1 MDKLFDLWGGRSP
14 KWEIKYEKMIN
25 QFAEYGKGTNAM
37 SENRAKVFGA
47 GYEMYIVAFFIGL
60 YFDRQKPLNQD
71 RAKVKDFGWQIQNWG
86 NIEKRN
92 GRNPYGKI
100 REYMFAALIAKTD
113 IDFIELEKGNIT
125 ARKAV
130 DALIKT
136 MEDYANFGF
145 DYMAEQLE
153 DNINCFY
160 KEGGFLNMFLQF
172 IKDKLETKEEV
183 KDDPDFIG
191 LAEVPTPNKR
201 RNRIGQK
208 IEPFKKQDEEDS
220 PDSL

>member
-14 KWEIKYEKMIN
+14 KWEIKYEKMIT
-25 QFAEYGKGTNAM
+25 QFADYGKGTNTM
-37 SENRAKVFGA
+37 SEDKAKIFGA
-47 GYEMYIVAFFIGL
+47 GYELYIVAFFIGL

-71 RAKVKDFGWQIQNWG
+71 KSKIKDFGWPIQNWG

-92 GRNPYGKI
+92 GRNQYGKI

-113 IDFIELEKGNIT
+113 IDFIEVEKGNIT

-130 DALIKT
+130 DALIRT
-136 MEDYANFGF
+136 MEDYTNFGF

-153 DNINCFY
+153 DNANCFY
-160 KEGGFLNMFLQF
+160 KEGGFLNMFLPF
-172 IKDKLETKEEV
+172 IKEKMEALEQEDMPEI
-183 KDDPDFIG
+183 IG
-191 LAEVPTPNKR
+191 SREVPVHNR
-201 RNRIGQK
+201 RARIGQK
-208 IEPFKKQDEEDS
+208 IEPHRKEEVEDS